1 MTTREHG
8 TRARYVH
15 GPGPGTGPGCRCDEC
30 TAANRADAQRR
41 ERAMLYRRWQPFVD
55 AGPAREHLQALAR
68 HGIGRRRAA
77 ELAGVSASALS
88 RLLYGGPGSRPPTR
102 RIRPQTAA
110 AILAIRPS
118 ADLVAPGVL
127 VGSAGTRHRV
137 QALVAAGWSQAQL
150 AGQLMTSPGR
160 VGALLREERVTA
172 GKAAAVRGLYE
183 RLWNQPPPE
192 GNHRARIAAS
202 RARNYAAAR
211 GWAPPMAWD
220 DEELDKPDGRPANG
234 LAPDRPGR
242 GARRP
247 SWPMTPPSSSA
258 RTTPASRL
266 PPGWVSPRAAWS
278 GRSAAPGGAPRKPST
293 RRSAPASPGPHAGP
307 RVRGGGRL
315 MAVYVDVALIPAEV
329 RNGPIRH
336 NSRWC
341 T

>member
-30 TAANRADAQRR
+30 TAANRADARRR
-41 ERAMLYRRWQPFVD
+41 ERAMLYGRWQPFVD

-77 ELAGVSASALS
+77 ELADVSVSALS

-102 RIRPQTAA
+102 RIRSQTAA
-110 AILAIRPS
+110 AILAIRLS

-127 VGSAGTRHRV
+127 VGGAGTRRRV

-150 AGQLMTSPGR
+150 AGQLVTLPGR

-211 GWAPPMAWD
+211 RWAPPMAWD
-220 DEELDKPDGRPANG
+220 DEELDKPDGRPAKGWRRTSGTRRPAAELAEDAAEFFRQDHTRQQAAVRLGVTAGG
-234 LAPDRPGR
+234 LERAIGR
-242 GARRP
+242 TRRRAAESEHEAQRARCAQAARRA
-247 SWPMTPPSSSA
+247 T
-258 RTTPASRL
+258 
-266 PPGWVSPRAAWS
+266 
-278 GRSAAPGGAPRKPST
+278 ST
-293 RRSAPASPGPHAGP
+293 RRRQAD
-307 RVRGGGRL
+307 GRL
-315 MAVYVDVALIPAEV
+315 
-329 RNGPIRH
+329 R
-336 NSRWC
+336 
-341 T
+341 